1 MGGFINNIIFME
13 EIIINWQT
21 IQYKIRNSNKAKNIK
36 ISINSDWE
44 LVLVLP
50 KKWLF
55 QSQKSLI
62 KKWEEFMKQKWNWI
76 LKHIWKTSNFK
87 LWDDYQDCLKNKEKA
102 LKLVSSK
109 VMYWSEK
116 MWVSYNKIF
125 IKNQKTKW
133 GSCSSK
139 RNLNFNYKIIY
150 LEAME
155 QDYLVVHELG
165 HLKYMNHQKEFWDLV
180 CSTLWSEKYRKYK
193 IKI

>member
-1 MGGFINNIIFME
+1 MK
-13 EIIINWQT
+13 EIIINWQKV
-21 IQYKIRNSNKAKNIK
+21 QYQIRNSNKAKNIK

-50 KKWLF
+50 KKWFF

-76 LKHIWKTSNFK
+76 LKHIWKTNNFK
-87 LWDDYQDCLKNKEKA
+87 LWDNYQDYLKNKEKA
-102 LKLVSSK
+102 LKLVSLK
-109 VMYWSEK
+109 VRYWSEK

-125 IKNQKTKW
+125 IKNQRTKW

-139 RNLNFNYKIIY
+139 KNLNFNYKIIY
-150 LEAME
+150 LEVTE
-155 QDYLVVHELG
+155 QEYLIVHELA

-180 CSTLWSEKYRKYK
+180 CNTLWSEKYRKYK
-193 IKI
+193 IKIK